1 MRGQGG
7 GGQAW
12 GDADCQWSALRGTGC
27 GPGTGRLF
35 LPRNR
40 QRRREKK
47 NPKVSLGFVFSKLR
61 GVGTGSAG
69 GGRRGGAARSLRG
82 PRRWEARRSRGG
94 SGAASP
100 WLQQTGP
107 DAFVSRHVFREKHNS
122 TAERGQEKEHGWKNH
137 IPPSPFDFRSWKTLD
152 DTVQKYV
159 FKG

>member
-1 MRGQGG
+1 MRARNEGTGWWGTGLRGRGLSVIGAEGHRLRARHGEALLPTEPTEEKGG
-7 GGQAW
+7 G
-12 GDADCQWSALRGTGC
+12 
-27 GPGTGRLF
+27 
-35 LPRNR
+35 
-40 QRRREKK
+40 EK
-47 NPKVSLGFVFSKLR
+47 NPKVSFGFVFSKLR

-122 TAERGQEKEHGWKNH
+122 TAERGQEKERG
-137 IPPSPFDFRSWKTLD
+137 
-152 DTVQKYV
+152 
-159 FKG
+159 